1 MKITTKEARALVNK
15 RLERINEHIANTQAE
30 PDYFPGDENAWYFMA
45 EGVRGI
51 VGDLGILTQADKDA
65 LATKISEARKLHSKI
80 KLIGQR

>member
-30 PDYFPGDENAWYFMA
+30 PDYFPGDENTWYFMA

-65 LATKISEARKLHSKI
+65 LAKKINEARRLHSKI

>member
-1 MKITTKEARALVNK
+1 MKITTKEARAFVNK

-30 PDYFPGDENAWYFMA
+30 PDYFPGDENTWYFMA
-45 EGVRGI
+45 EGVYGI

-65 LATKISEARKLHSKI
+65 LAKKIDEARRLHSKI

>member
-30 PDYFPGDENAWYFMA
+30 PDYFPGDENTWYFMA

-65 LATKISEARKLHSKI
+65 LAKKIDEARRLHSKI

>member
-1 MKITTKEARALVNK
+1 MKITTKEARAFVNK

-30 PDYFPGDENAWYFMA
+30 PDYFPGDENTWYFMA
-45 EGVRGI
+45 DGVYGI

-65 LATKISEARKLHSKI
+65 LSKKISEARKLHSKI

>member
-15 RLERINEHIANTQAE
+15 RIEYINEYISSTQAE

-45 EGVRGI
+45 DGVYGI
-51 VGDLGILTQADKDA
+51 VGDLGILTQADKTA
-65 LATKISEARKLHSKI
+65 LSKKISEARKLHSKI

>member
-30 PDYFPGDENAWYFMA
+30 PDYFPGDENTWYFMA
-45 EGVRGI
+45 EGVCGI

-65 LATKISEARKLHSKI
+65 LAKKINEARRLHSKI